1 MHVRADITTMLRSYE
16 RGGGE
21 RASSTMLVSYEI
33 ILRPKFDTEI
43 AEIGYGRG
51 LLIPVTRSTEIEK
64 VRVSFQS

>member
-21 RASSTMLVSYEI
+21 RASTILVSYEI

-43 AEIGYGRG
+43 AEIGYGSR
-51 LLIPVTRSTEIEK
+51 
-64 VRVSFQS
+64 

>member
-16 RGGGE
+16 RGGE
-21 RASSTMLVSYEI
+21 RASTILVSYEI

>member
-16 RGGGE
+16 RGGGD
-21 RASSTMLVSYEI
+21 RASTILVSYEI

>member
-21 RASSTMLVSYEI
+21 RASTMVSYEI

-43 AEIGYGRG
+43 AEIGGYSKG
-51 LLIPVTRSTEIEK
+51 LIPGTRSTEIEK